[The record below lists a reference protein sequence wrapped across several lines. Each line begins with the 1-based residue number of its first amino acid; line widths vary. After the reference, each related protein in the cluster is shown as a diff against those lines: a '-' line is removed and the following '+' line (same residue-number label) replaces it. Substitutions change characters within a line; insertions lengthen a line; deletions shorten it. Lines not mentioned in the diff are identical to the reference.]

1 MDDFGVHRVAA
12 LLRDGMS
19 PRDVRRG
26 VEEGQLLR
34 VRHGWMA
41 TDGADPLVVEAV
53 RAGGCL
59 TCVAALKLHG
69 FWIPP
74 RVKELHVRGTDAAH
88 RRHPRRFCRQY
99 GGHMRVDAAVDEP
112 VTALRHALRCLTEEQ
127 TIVVTDSM
135 LHRRYRYDA
144 GKPVGK
150 PSDAGEL
157 AGNSDGAGTLA
168 GKSGAAGTLAGK
180 SDGAGTLVG
189 KSGGAGS
196 LVGQSGGDDEA
207 ESDFVVPTVEEI
219 HSAFDG
225 APKSVRRLLDEC
237 DPKAASG
244 IESITRVRI
253 RRKGVR
259 LTTQAHIPGV
269 GHVDMLIGDRLVVE
283 VDGYAFHSEKES
295 FQEDRRRN
303 QVQAAGNYV
312 YMPFTYDDVVSRWP
326 HVEATIMGAVHNGV
340 HLNPRR
346 RSTTILTSDEFF
358 EQINS
363 RR

>member
-1 MDDFGVHRVAA
+1 MDDFGVHPVAS

-19 PRDVRRG
+19 PRDVRRA
-26 VEEGQLLR
+26 VEEGQLQRL
-34 VRHGWMA
+34 RHGWMA
-41 TDGADPLVVEAV
+41 ADGADPLVVEAV

-74 RVKELHVRGTDAAH
+74 RVKALHVRGTASAH
-88 RRHPRRFCRQY
+88 RRHARRFCRQY

-112 VTALRHALRCLTEEQ
+112 VTALRHALRCLTDEQ

-144 GKPVGK
+144 GTLEAAATLTCSSG
-150 PSDAGEL
+150 
-157 AGNSDGAGTLA
+157 GA
-168 GKSGAAGTLAGK
+168 
-180 SDGAGTLVG
+180 G
-189 KSGGAGS
+189 KSGGANT
-196 LVGQSGGDDEA
+196 LVGESDGAGALSGKSGGDDEM
-207 ESDFVVPTVEEI
+207 ESGLIVPTVEEI

-312 YMPFTYDDVVSRWP
+312 YMPFTYDDVIDRWP

-358 EQINS
+358 EQISS

>member
-1 MDDFGVHRVAA
+1 
-12 LLRDGMS
+12 
-19 PRDVRRG
+19 
-26 VEEGQLLR
+26 
-34 VRHGWMA
+34 
-41 TDGADPLVVEAV
+41 
-53 RAGGCL
+53 
-59 TCVAALKLHG
+59 
-69 FWIPP
+69 
-74 RVKELHVRGTDAAH
+74 
-88 RRHPRRFCRQY
+88 
-99 GGHMRVDAAVDEP
+99 MRVDAAVDEP
-112 VTALRHALRCLTEEQ
+112 VTALRHALRCLTGEQ

-157 AGNSDGAGTLA
+157 AGTSGGAGDL
-168 GKSGAAGTLAGK
+168 G
-180 SDGAGTLVG
+180 G
-189 KSGGAGS
+189 KSGGVVTLAGE
-196 LVGQSGGDDEA
+196 SGGDDEA

-225 APKSVRRLLDEC
+225 APKSVWRLLGEC

-259 LTTQAHIPGV
+259 LTTHAHIPGV

-283 VDGYAFHSEKES
+283 VDGYAFHSGKES

-312 YMPFTYDDVVSRWP
+312 YMPFTYDDVVNRWP

-358 EQINS
+358 EQLDS

>member
-1 MDDFGVHRVAA
+1 MDDFGVHPVAS

-19 PRDVRRG
+19 PRDVRRA
-26 VEEGQLLR
+26 VEEGQLQRL
-34 VRHGWMA
+34 RHGWMA
-41 TDGADPLVVEAV
+41 ADGADPLVVEAV

-74 RVKELHVRGTDAAH
+74 RVKALHVRGTASAH

-112 VTALRHALRCLTEEQ
+112 VTALRHALRCLTDEQ

-135 LHRRYRYDA
+135 LHCRYRD
-144 GKPVGK
+144 
-150 PSDAGEL
+150 D
-157 AGNSDGAGTLA
+157 AGTLEAAGTLTCSSGGA
-168 GKSGAAGTLAGK
+168 GKSG
-180 SDGAGTLVG
+180 
-189 KSGGAGS
+189 
-196 LVGQSGGDDEA
+196 DDEM
-207 ESDFVVPTVEEI
+207 ESGLIVPTVEQI
-219 HSAFDG
+219 RSAFDG

-312 YMPFTYDDVVSRWP
+312 YMPFTYDDVIDRWP

-358 EQINS
+358 EQISS

>member
-1 MDDFGVHRVAA
+1 
-12 LLRDGMS
+12 
-19 PRDVRRG
+19 
-26 VEEGQLLR
+26 
-34 VRHGWMA
+34 
-41 TDGADPLVVEAV
+41 
-53 RAGGCL
+53 
-59 TCVAALKLHG
+59 
-69 FWIPP
+69 
-74 RVKELHVRGTDAAH
+74 
-88 RRHPRRFCRQY
+88 
-99 GGHMRVDAAVDEP
+99 
-112 VTALRHALRCLTEEQ
+112 
-127 TIVVTDSM
+127 M

-150 PSDAGEL
+150 PAN
-157 AGNSDGAGTLA
+157 AGNSGGANTLVGESDDAGALA
-168 GKSGAAGTLAGK
+168 GKSGGANPLVGESDGAGALAGK
-180 SDGAGTLVG
+180 S
-189 KSGGAGS
+189 
-196 LVGQSGGDDEA
+196 GGDEV
-207 ESDFVVPTVEEI
+207 ESGLVVPTVEEI

-283 VDGYAFHSEKES
+283 VDGYAFHSEKEN

-312 YMPFTYDDVVSRWP
+312 YMPFTYDDVIDRWP

-358 EQINS
+358 DQIGS

>member
-1 MDDFGVHRVAA
+1 MHPVAS

-19 PRDVRRG
+19 PRDVRRA
-26 VEEGQLLR
+26 VEEGQLQRL
-34 VRHGWMA
+34 RHGWMA
-41 TDGADPLVVEAV
+41 ADGADPLVVEAV

-74 RVKELHVRGTDAAH
+74 RVKALHVRGTASAH

-112 VTALRHALRCLTEEQ
+112 VTALRHALRCLTDEQ

-135 LHRRYRYDA
+135 LHCRYRD
-144 GKPVGK
+144 
-150 PSDAGEL
+150 D
-157 AGNSDGAGTLA
+157 AGTLEAAGTLTCSSGGA
-168 GKSGAAGTLAGK
+168 GKSG
-180 SDGAGTLVG
+180 
-189 KSGGAGS
+189 
-196 LVGQSGGDDEA
+196 DDEM
-207 ESDFVVPTVEEI
+207 ESGLIVPTVEQI
-219 HSAFDG
+219 RSAFDG

-312 YMPFTYDDVVSRWP
+312 YMPFTYDDVIDRWP

-358 EQINS
+358 EQISS

>member
-1 MDDFGVHRVAA
+1 
-12 LLRDGMS
+12 
-19 PRDVRRG
+19 
-26 VEEGQLLR
+26 
-34 VRHGWMA
+34 
-41 TDGADPLVVEAV
+41 
-53 RAGGCL
+53 
-59 TCVAALKLHG
+59 
-69 FWIPP
+69 
-74 RVKELHVRGTDAAH
+74 
-88 RRHPRRFCRQY
+88 
-99 GGHMRVDAAVDEP
+99 MRVDAAVDEP
-112 VTALRHALRCLTEEQ
+112 VTALRHALRCLTDEQ

-144 GKPVGK
+144 GTLEAAATLTCSSG
-150 PSDAGEL
+150 
-157 AGNSDGAGTLA
+157 GA
-168 GKSGAAGTLAGK
+168 
-180 SDGAGTLVG
+180 G
-189 KSGGAGS
+189 KSGGANT
-196 LVGQSGGDDEA
+196 LVGESDGAGALSGKSGGDDEM
-207 ESDFVVPTVEEI
+207 ESGLIVPTVEEI

-283 VDGYAFHSEKES
+283 VDGYAFHSEKEN

-312 YMPFTYDDVVSRWP
+312 YMPFTYDDVIDRWP

-358 EQINS
+358 EQISS

>member
-1 MDDFGVHRVAA
+1 M
-12 LLRDGMS
+12 LRDGMS
-19 PRDVRRG
+19 PRDVRRA
-26 VEEGQLLR
+26 VDEGQLLR
-34 VRHGWMA
+34 LRHGWMA

-59 TCVAALKLHG
+59 TCVSALKLHE

-74 RVKELHVRGTDAAH
+74 RVKALHVRGTESAH

-99 GGHMRVDAAVDEP
+99 GGHLRVDAAVDEP
-112 VTALRHALRCLTEEQ
+112 VTALRHALRCLTDEQ

-135 LHRRYRYDA
+135 LHRRYLCDA
-144 GKPVGK
+144 GKLVGKPVGK
-150 PSDAGEL
+150 PSDAGAF
-157 AGNSDGAGTLA
+157 AGKPDGVGVLA
-168 GKSGAAGTLAGK
+168 GKSG
-180 SDGAGTLVG
+180 
-189 KSGGAGS
+189 
-196 LVGQSGGDDEA
+196 GDDVE
-207 ESDFVVPTVEEI
+207 ESDLIVPTVEEV

-283 VDGYAFHSEKES
+283 VDGYAFHSEKEN

-312 YMPFTYDDVVSRWP
+312 YMPFTYDDIVDRWP
-326 HVEATIMGAVHNGV
+326 HVEETIMRAVHNGV
-340 HLNPRR
+340 HLHPRR

-358 EQINS
+358 AQVNS

>member
-1 MDDFGVHRVAA
+1 
-12 LLRDGMS
+12 
-19 PRDVRRG
+19 
-26 VEEGQLLR
+26 
-34 VRHGWMA
+34 
-41 TDGADPLVVEAV
+41 
-53 RAGGCL
+53 
-59 TCVAALKLHG
+59 
-69 FWIPP
+69 
-74 RVKELHVRGTDAAH
+74 
-88 RRHPRRFCRQY
+88 
-99 GGHMRVDAAVDEP
+99 MRVDAAVDEP
-112 VTALRHALRCLTEEQ
+112 VTALRHALRCLTDEQ

-135 LHRRYRYDA
+135 LHCRYRD
-144 GKPVGK
+144 
-150 PSDAGEL
+150 D
-157 AGNSDGAGTLA
+157 AGTLEAAGTLTCSSGGA
-168 GKSGAAGTLAGK
+168 GKSG
-180 SDGAGTLVG
+180 
-189 KSGGAGS
+189 
-196 LVGQSGGDDEA
+196 DDEM
-207 ESDFVVPTVEEI
+207 ESGLIVPTVEQI
-219 HSAFDG
+219 RSAFDG

-312 YMPFTYDDVVSRWP
+312 YMPFTYDDVIDRWP

-358 EQINS
+358 EQISS

>member
-1 MDDFGVHRVAA
+1 MDDFGVHPVAS

-19 PRDVRRG
+19 PRDVRRA
-26 VEEGQLLR
+26 VEEGQLQRL
-34 VRHGWMA
+34 RHGWMA
-41 TDGADPLVVEAV
+41 ADGADPLVVEAV

-74 RVKELHVRGTDAAH
+74 RVKALHVRGTASAH
-88 RRHPRRFCRQY
+88 RRHARRFCRQY

-112 VTALRHALRCLTEEQ
+112 VTALRHALRCLTDEQ

-144 GKPVGK
+144 G
-150 PSDAGEL
+150 EL
-157 AGNSDGAGTLA
+157 AR
-168 GKSGAAGTLAGK
+168 KP
-180 SDGAGTLVG
+180 
-189 KSGGAGS
+189 
-196 LVGQSGGDDEA
+196 GGDEGDE
-207 ESDFVVPTVEEI
+207 ESDLVVPTVEEI

-225 APKSVRRLLDEC
+225 EPKSVRRLLDEC

-283 VDGYAFHSEKES
+283 VDGYAFHSEKEN

-312 YMPFTYDDVVSRWP
+312 YMPFTYDDVIDRWP

-358 EQINS
+358 EQISS